1 MQKVSTRPSWEWNR
15 NAGDDSKLGR
25 CETQYKVNYSSFSWG
40 KHRGACFRRNFMSLL
55 IKKTVRRQLESQR
68 HML

>member
-40 KHRGACFRRNFMSLL
+40 NTEALVLGETL
-55 IKKTVRRQLESQR
+55 
-68 HML
+68 